1 MKILALDTST
11 FVSSVALADGEE
23 IVRTEDS
30 RVTTHSEQLLPMIDR
45 VLGGLAPKDL
55 DLIACGGGP
64 GSFTGLRIGL
74 ATAKGLAYAL
84 GKPLV
89 LVSSLA
95 ALALDAG
102 AGDVL
107 AVLDAR
113 KREVYAG
120 LFRVRGVDSR
130 QSRVDSP
137 DPYCRL
143 WTVDCAPL
151 KAETVISP
159 SRLREYAER
168 DDLIVVGDGAIAY
181 PDEAGRCGRLAGG
194 RATPGAAAIARLA
207 LARGTVQNELVTGE
221 PTYIRPSEAEIP
233 KPRTFRKS

>member
-1 MKILALDTST
+1 MKILALDTAT
-11 FVSSVALADGEE
+11 FVSSVALADGDA
-23 IVRTEDS
+23 IVRSEDS

-45 VLGGLAPKDL
+45 VLGGLAPREL

-84 GKPLV
+84 GKPMI

-95 ALALDAG
+95 ALALEAGGAG
-102 AGDVL
+102 ADVL

-120 LFRVRGVDSR
+120 LYRL
-130 QSRVDSP
+130 
-137 DPYCRL
+137 DPLPARL
-143 WTVDCAPL
+143 VE
-151 KAETVISP
+151 ETVIP
-159 SRLREYAER
+159 PGRLREYVGRE
-168 DDLIVVGDGAIAY
+168 DLVVVGDGALAY
-181 PDEAGRCGRLAGG
+181 PDEAARCGRVLRDA
-194 RATPGAAAIARLA
+194 RPTPSAAAIARLA
-207 LARGTVQNELVTGE
+207 LARGTVTDELVTAE